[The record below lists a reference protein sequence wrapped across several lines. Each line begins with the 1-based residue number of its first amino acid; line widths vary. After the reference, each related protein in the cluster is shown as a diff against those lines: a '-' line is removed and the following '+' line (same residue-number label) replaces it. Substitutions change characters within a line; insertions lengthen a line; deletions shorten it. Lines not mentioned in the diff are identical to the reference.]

1 MNIDGF
7 FLTKVENSYPDDTA
21 ETSMNNTPINDD
33 SSILLVSVVLSFV
46 TEINQ
51 IEFFYFWNEMP
62 TLKMKTHVVL

>member
-33 SSILLVSVVLSFV
+33 SSILLVSVVLSCV

-51 IEFFYFWNEMP
+51 IEFFYF
-62 TLKMKTHVVL
+62 